1 VLLWWTTL
9 TVARAAEPLAL
20 PASVETLDNGLTVI
34 LLEDHRTDTVALHLS
49 FGVGSRD
56 ERQGERGC
64 AHLFEHL
71 MFEGSRNVPQDKFDE
86 WLSAAGGDNNAWTSE
101 DETAYFMN
109 FPSGA
114 MDVALFLESDRVGFL
129 DAGLVQGNLENQQRV
144 VLQERAESYAEP
156 NGRDQDSLSRLF
168 WPESHPYH
176 HPVIGTVADIEGFQ
190 LDAVKSFWED
200 HYRPRNAVLALVG
213 NFDKARALEQVKWWF
228 SDVPDRGPPLDRGPK
243 TLPAQI
249 TPESTRQRAGVVEDD
264 VEERTLYLAWPTVDE
279 LHADVPALELLSY
292 ILSGG
297 QGTRLD
303 GPLYFESK
311 LASDVGA
318 YHGPSDLAGQFVIY
332 VSSPSTPLL
341 KLQSRVDKQVQALI
355 KKPPTQAEV
364 DRARLQIRGYV
375 LDILERPGLKAQVLV
390 DCFRQKGTPD
400 CLQEE
405 DARYRAVTPADIQR
419 VAAQYLSPG
428 PVTLSI
434 VPRKDS
440 ASALPGSVP
449 VELP

>member
-1 VLLWWTTL
+1 VLLWWTSL
-9 TVARAAEPLAL
+9 TVARAAEPLDL
-20 PASVETLDNGLTVI
+20 PASVETLDNGLTVL

-56 ERQGERGC
+56 ELAGERGC

-114 MDVALFLESDRVGFL
+114 LEVALFLESDRVGFL
-129 DAGLVQGNLENQQRV
+129 DAGLVQGNLENQQKI

-168 WPESHPYH
+168 WPAEHPYH
-176 HPVIGTVADIEGFQ
+176 HPVIGTVADIEGFE
-190 LDAVKSFWED
+190 LEAVRAFWER

-213 NFDKARALEQVKWWF
+213 NFDKAEALELVKLWF
-228 SDVPDRGPPLDRGPK
+228 SDVPDRGPPIDRGPK
-243 TLPAQI
+243 TLSAQV
-249 TPESTRQRAGVVEDD
+249 TPKAGLVEDD
-264 VEERTLYLAWPTVDE
+264 VEERTVYLAWPTVDE
-279 LHADVPALELLSY
+279 LHTDVPAIEIMSY

-303 GPLYFESK
+303 DPLYFQSK

-318 YHGPSDLAGQFVIY
+318 FHSPGDLAGEFVIY
-332 VSSPSTPLL
+332 ATSPGTPLL
-341 KLQSRVDKQVQALI
+341 KLQAKVDKQVAALI

-364 DRARLQIRGYV
+364 DRARLQIRGYL
-375 LDILERPGLKAQVLV
+375 LDVLERPGLKAQMLV
-390 DCFRQKGTPD
+390 DCFRQRGTPD

-405 DARYRAVTPADIQR
+405 DARYRAVTPADVQR
-419 VAAQYLSPG
+419 VAAKYLSAE